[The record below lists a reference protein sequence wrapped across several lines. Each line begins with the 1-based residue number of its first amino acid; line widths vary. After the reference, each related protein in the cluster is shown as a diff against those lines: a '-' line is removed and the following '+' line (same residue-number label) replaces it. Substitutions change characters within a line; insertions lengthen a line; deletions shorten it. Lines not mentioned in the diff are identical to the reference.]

1 MKKMISMALLV
12 AATLSISVSASA
24 RPHVIQGKNTTVVI
38 LTKDT
43 HRKPVLCQHC
53 AEMRFRDARFRRD
66 ARFMRDARFERFD
79 RRDVRFAKCC
89 KCARCGKKLDRRCC
103 RR

>member
-1 MKKMISMALLV
+1 MKKMITMALLV

-53 AEMRFRDARFRRD
+53 ADMRFRDARFRRD
-66 ARFMRDARFERFD
+66 ARFDRFD
-79 RRDVRFAKCC
+79 RRFDGRFVKQRR
-89 KCARCGKKLDRRCC
+89 CACCGKKLHRRDF